1 MYQLNVSIH
10 IAMAA
15 LWVGGLIYTAAVA
28 VPFALTHATEE
39 RQRILRGLARRFR
52 RLAWGAMVILILT
65 GLGNL
70 WLRPAP
76 VSPEQLFTGEA
87 FDASKVDPFIAR
99 WLGWK
104 LSLVFLII
112 VLMLYHDITSIRA
125 AREHSSPDSAPGRRS
140 GSMAAAAATL
150 LSLAVIYFSARMV
163 RG

>member
-1 MYQLNVSIH
+1 MYQLNVFIH
-10 IAMAA
+10 VAMAA

-28 VPFALTHATEE
+28 VPFALTHAPDE
-39 RQRILRGLARRFR
+39 RQQILRGLARRFR
-52 RLAWGAMVILILT
+52 RLGWSAMVILILT

-76 VSPEQLFTGEA
+76 ISPAQLFSGEA
-87 FDASKVDPFIAR
+87 FDAQKVDPFIAE

-104 LSLVFLII
+104 LALVLLII

-125 AREHSSPDSAPGRRS
+125 AREHPSPGSAPGRRS
-140 GSMAAAAATL
+140 GSLAAALATL
-150 LSLAVIYFSARMV
+150 LSIAVLYLSVRLV